1 MCWFFCIF
9 QMWLVVT
16 LDIYGVGIW
25 SKSYHLV
32 IHYLVNPV
40 RRATT
45 KICTC
50 PDFSMVMWCNFE
62 LWMMD
67 ISVRLMDSDTHLHWA
82 GVFFFCDHC
91 LLCVYFGM
99 DHEQD
104 WGLPTACLQSHPTRL
119 YTLLSGKIKAVL
131 HVCPGVLGAPHL
143 EVAESVRTIQC
154 RCAFLSNPSAL
165 HCIIFRL
172 CPAAFLCS
180 PPVT

>member
-1 MCWFFCIF
+1 MCWVFFCIF

-16 LDIYGVGIW
+16 LDIYFYGVGIW

-67 ISVRLMDSDTHLHWA
+67 ISVRLMDSNTHLHWA
-82 GVFFFCDHC
+82 VFFFCDHC

-104 WGLPTACLQSHPTRL
+104 WGSSPVSHSLSSKSPHPAIHPSVWQDQSSLACLPWSFRCSTSGGGRVSGNHSVQMCFSVQPLRT
-119 YTLLSGKIKAVL
+119 TL
-131 HVCPGVLGAPHL
+131 HY
-143 EVAESVRTIQC
+143 
-154 RCAFLSNPSAL
+154 F
-165 HCIIFRL
+165 
-172 CPAAFLCS
+172 
-180 PPVT
+180 